1 MRMPAQ
7 QHVAGLQGR
16 GRGLAGVMP
25 VGGKDKMPVQ
35 LHQAVIRQDREGE
48 DHLVHLRLAVAAD
61 AEKLGAAVIQKG
73 DDLLWGVAVGQVVPG
88 SVIEQVAQ
96 EQDAVRLLPVRG
108 VEPWI
113 SDAIKSFIR
122 VPPCLGRRRAG
133 CALRR

>member
-25 VGGKDKMPVQ
+25 VGRKDKMPVQ
-35 LHQAVIRQDREGE
+35 RHQAVIRQDREGE

-73 DDLLWGVAVGQVVPG
+73 DDLLWGC
-88 SVIEQVAQ
+88 
-96 EQDAVRLLPVRG
+96 LLYTSRCV
-108 VEPWI
+108 
-113 SDAIKSFIR
+113 
-122 VPPCLGRRRAG
+122 
-133 CALRR
+133 